1 MINRLSVQDASV
13 TFGKSCDSGGG
24 RVTFQKFN
32 FLLPSPMLD
41 RHALLYAQR
50 LLAKSAQFCHR
61 HHINAN
67 TISWVGFAIGLA
79 VPLLI
84 WKKLFMAAALG
95 IIANRICDGLDGMV
109 ARLQG
114 TSDAGA
120 FLDIVLDFLFYGAVV
135 LGFALADPQTNGAA
149 AALLLFSFLGTGSS
163 FLSFAILA
171 ERRQLINRSY
181 PSKGIYYLGGLTEGT
196 ETIVV
201 FLLFCL
207 FPGWF
212 ALLATGFAVLCL
224 ITTATRI
231 TFAVSTLRG

>member
-1 MINRLSVQDASV
+1 
-13 TFGKSCDSGGG
+13 
-24 RVTFQKFN
+24 
-32 FLLPSPMLD
+32 MLD
-41 RHALLYAQR
+41 RHALRYAQR

-61 HHINAN
+61 HHISAD
-67 TISWVGFAIGLA
+67 TISWVGFAIGLV

-84 WKKLFMAAALG
+84 WKQLFMAAALG

-109 ARLQG
+109 ARLHG

-135 LGFALADPQTNGAA
+135 FGFALADPQANGAA

-163 FLSFAILA
+163 FLAFAILA

-196 ETIVV
+196 ETIAV

-212 ALLATGFAVLCL
+212 AALATGFAVLCL

>member
-1 MINRLSVQDASV
+1 
-13 TFGKSCDSGGG
+13 
-24 RVTFQKFN
+24 
-32 FLLPSPMLD
+32 MLD
-41 RHALLYAQR
+41 RHALRYAQR
-50 LLAKSAQFCHR
+50 LLATSAQFCHR
-61 HHINAN
+61 HHISAD
-67 TISWVGFAIGLA
+67 TISWVGFVIGLA
-79 VPLLI
+79 VPLLL
-84 WKKLFMAAALG
+84 WKQLFMAAALG

-109 ARLQG
+109 ARLHG

-135 LGFALADPQTNGAA
+135 LGFALADPQANGAA
-149 AALLLFSFLGTGSS
+149 AAFLLFSFLGTGSS
-163 FLSFAILA
+163 FLAFAILA

-196 ETIVV
+196 ETIIV

-207 FPGWF
+207 FSGWF
-212 ALLATGFAVLCL
+212 AALATVFAVLCL

>member
-1 MINRLSVQDASV
+1 
-13 TFGKSCDSGGG
+13 
-24 RVTFQKFN
+24 
-32 FLLPSPMLD
+32 MLD
-41 RHALLYAQR
+41 RHALRYAQR
-50 LLAKSAQFCHR
+50 LLATSAQFCHR
-61 HHINAN
+61 HHIGAD

-79 VPLLI
+79 VPLLL
-84 WKKLFMAAALG
+84 WKQLFWAAALG
-95 IIANRICDGLDGMV
+95 IVANRICDGLDGMV
-109 ARLQG
+109 ARLHG

-135 LGFALADPQTNGAA
+135 WGFALADPQANGAA

-163 FLSFAILA
+163 FLAFAILA

-196 ETIVV
+196 ETIAV
-201 FLLFCL
+201 FLFFCL
-207 FPGWF
+207 FPQWF
-212 ALLATGFAVLCL
+212 AVLATGFAVLCL